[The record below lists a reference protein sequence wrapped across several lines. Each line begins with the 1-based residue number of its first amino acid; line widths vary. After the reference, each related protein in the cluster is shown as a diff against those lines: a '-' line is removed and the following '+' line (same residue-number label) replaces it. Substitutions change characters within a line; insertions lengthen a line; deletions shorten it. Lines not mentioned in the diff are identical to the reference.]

1 MVLAYMDSRSVMGPA
16 KDLFT
21 WTPERFGRLLAY
33 HNVSSDGG
41 GGEPV
46 DTLFDAFLLS
56 GDTWYGGKNLWPY
69 VSPDPL
75 NATDWLGILDMHLT
89 MGAAQLDVAAANISA
104 RLPFATADSCAQ
116 LRPAVILTI
125 PFPDVRAE
133 NFGAINGSGRSL
145 NFSHVDDRIL
155 ACEWYIR
162 LAHRRWAER
171 GYTHVR
177 LTGFYWYLEEL
188 LVGKSDELLIP
199 AVSRDISHSSN
210 PSGVQDTRAPQ
221 APGPSKH
228 ILRDG
233 AVHACRCAA
242 EPCYGSLLWTGAI
255 KSVDPSLMFVWIPY
269 FKGRATP
276 HLDEWSQLGFDV
288 TMMQVLSKGE

>member
-188 LVGKSDELLIP
+188 LVGKAMSCSYLPFHVTYRTAQTPVACRTRGRHRPLDPASTFCVMELCTH
-199 AVSRDISHSSN
+199 VD
-210 PSGVQDTRAPQ
+210 APQ
-221 APGPSKH
+221 NPATDPYCGQALS
-228 ILRDG
+228 
-233 AVHACRCAA
+233 
-242 EPCYGSLLWTGAI
+242 SL
-255 KSVDPSLMFVWIPY
+255 S
-269 FKGRATP
+269 TP
-276 HLDEWSQLGFDV
+276 L
-288 TMMQVLSKGE
+288 